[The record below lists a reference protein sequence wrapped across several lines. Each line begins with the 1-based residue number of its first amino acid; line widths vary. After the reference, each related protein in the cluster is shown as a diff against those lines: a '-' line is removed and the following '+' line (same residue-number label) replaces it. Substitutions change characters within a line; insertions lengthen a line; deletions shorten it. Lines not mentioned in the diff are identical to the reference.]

1 MWVIAH
7 FRGFCLSLFFWLLLV
22 LIHHLISCF
31 LVFLSWFVCFS
42 VLAIVERDMI
52 DLITLSFMVDTNI
65 NCDLN
70 TNYLCDGLEASEYL
84 RRLERGRKT

>member
-1 MWVIAH
+1 M
-7 FRGFCLSLFFWLLLV
+7 
-22 LIHHLISCF
+22 
-31 LVFLSWFVCFS
+31 
-42 VLAIVERDMI
+42 LAIVERDMI